1 MPDSSPSPMR
11 RLARLPAELLV
22 GLYILLD
29 AVIGPLFRP
38 AMRFLSRLNLVR
50 WLEAAIARL
59 PPYVLLALLG
69 VPFAVAE
76 LAKAYAV
83 IMMGSG
89 HILTGVLIF
98 IAAYVVSILVCERIF
113 HAGRAQLMTIGW
125 FARSFNWIMAVKD
138 RLLAWFRTTEVWRLA
153 TDMKQR
159 AQLGLRRMRTR
170 MSSVFGNRPRR
181 LFGR

>member
-22 GLYILLD
+22 GLYLVLD

-38 AMRFLSRLNLVR
+38 AMRFLSRLRPVQQ
-50 WLEAAIARL
+50 LEAAIATL
-59 PPYVLLALLG
+59 PPYVVLVLLG

-83 IMMGSG
+83 ILMGSG
-89 HILTGVLIF
+89 HFLTGVLIF
-98 IAAYVVSILVCERIF
+98 IGAYVVSILVCERIF
-113 HAGRAQLMTIGW
+113 HAGRARLMTIGW
-125 FARSFNWIMAVKD
+125 FARGFAWAMAVKD
-138 RLLAWFRTTEVWRLA
+138 RLLAWFRTTETWRLA
-153 TDMKQR
+153 TDLKQR
-159 AQLGLRRMRTR
+159 AQLALQRVRSRIGG
-170 MSSVFGNRPRR
+170 VFGRPRR